1 MPTFVSMKRFEQI
14 TADPNIL
21 NGKPILK
28 GTRVSVD
35 FILQLV
41 ASGANVDSILQ
52 TYPQLSREAVVE
64 ALLYA
69 SEVVKNELNIEIKA
83 A

>member
-1 MPTFVSMKRFEQI
+1 MKRFELI

-21 NGKPILK
+21 SGKPILK
-28 GTRVSVD
+28 GTRISVD
-35 FILQLV
+35 FILQLI
-41 ASGANVDSILQ
+41 ASGASIDDILQ
-52 TYPQLSREAVVE
+52 SYPHLSREGVVE

-69 SEVVKNELNIEIKA
+69 GEVVKNEINIEIKA

>member
-1 MPTFVSMKRFEQI
+1 MKRFEHI
-14 TADPNIL
+14 TADPDVL
-21 NGKPILK
+21 AGKPILK
-28 GTRVSVD
+28 GTRISVD

-41 ASGANVDSILQ
+41 ASGASIDDILQ
-52 TYPQLSREAVVE
+52 SYPHLNREAVVE

-69 SEVVKNELNIEIKA
+69 GEVVKNELNIEIKA